1 VVSGILGGHLKKC
14 PRILLRVPDACYDT
28 ESSKANQMPVNREV
42 KGMLARCLSQENL
55 IVEYRNVPT
64 ASFDVERRLLV
75 LPNWEKA
82 SDTVFTMLTQHE
94 SSHAIFSPSGED
106 FDYHKK
112 YPEVPHDIVN
122 VLEDVRVEKLCKK
135 KYPGSA
141 RHFFNGYQELHN
153 EDFFCTKDEDLNKLS
168 FIDRMNLYFKVGAFL
183 CIDFTDE
190 ENEYLTRASLTETF
204 DDVLKL
210 ARDIVEFVQYKR
222 KKVAEM
228 PSQGNSDEDMSGSGE
243 EVETPNNSQNQEGE
257 GENKDGEGQE
267 GQGDNQL
274 DQQSQ
279 SQSSSNEES
288 FGDEVS
294 KSLEAPKG
302 SGSNGKPS
310 DKHGDSDV
318 DELKSKT
325 SKSFEEKTKNLV
337 DKFAKETTYV
347 ELPEFNLENLIIP
360 NEYIHKKAKEYINVT
375 DYNRN
380 LFNDSVIRYKQYKK
394 SAEKE
399 VSYLVKEFECKKSA
413 DQYARSSTARTGILD
428 TAKLHTYKF
437 NEDLFKKVSVVPDGK
452 NHGLIFVFD
461 WSGSMAN
468 FILDA
473 YKQLLNLVWFCRKVN
488 IPFEVYAF
496 TLDCNSYID
505 IQPNHPSTY
514 KKVSGVIAPEHGF
527 RMLNLLTSKVNN
539 NVLEEQLK
547 HIWTVC
553 SANQGQGGVYLR
565 HLDLSGS
572 PIGESI
578 LSLHAIIPQFQQKN
592 KLQKVNV
599 IFLTDGEGY
608 VNAVTTE
615 KQGNGSNTYM
625 GTKKNYST
633 SIRDRKSGRVY
644 RSFGYDN
651 FAEYA
656 KILLE
661 TVKDKYPWVNL
672 INFRITPAR
681 DFWTCYNWYGKK
693 KGETGL
699 RYYEPLVES
708 ENYKKVKSLFNKNN
722 FVTFEGTGF
731 DQFNV
736 IGSSSL
742 SVSADF
748 NVPDDATT
756 TQIKTAFSKLLN
768 KKKTNRKLLSN
779 FVTLIS

>member
-1 VVSGILGGHLKKC
+1 MS
-14 PRILLRVPDACYDT
+14 
-28 ESSKANQMPVNREV
+28 VNLEV
-42 KGMLARCLSQENL
+42 KGMLAKCLAMEN
-55 IVEYRNVPT
+55 IIIEHRKVPT
-64 ASFDVERRLLV
+64 AMFDVDRRVLTLPTWDRASDVVYTLLV
-75 LPNWEKA
+75 AHEVGHSLATPNVDWTI
-82 SDTVFTMLTQHE
+82 D
-94 SSHAIFSPSGED
+94 
-106 FDYHKK
+106 
-112 YPEVPHDIVN
+112 YPEVPKDFVN
-122 VLEDVRVEKLCKK
+122 VLEDVRVEKLMKK
-135 KYPGSA
+135 KYGGLS
-141 RHFFNGYQELHN
+141 RTFFNGYQELHN

-168 FIDRMNLYFKVGAFL
+168 YIDRMNLYFKVGAFL

-190 ENEYLTRASLTETF
+190 ENEFLTRASLTETF

-243 EVETPNNSQNQEGE
+243 EVETPNNSQSQEGE

-267 GQGDNQL
+267 GQGDNQR

-318 DELKSKT
+318 DELNSKT
-325 SKSFEEKTKNLV
+325 SKSFDEKAKDLV
-337 DKFAKETTYV
+337 DKNAVETAYV

-360 NEYIHKKAKEYINVT
+360 NEYIHKKAKEQVIMDHNQF
-375 DYNRN
+375 
-380 LFNDSVIRYKQYKK
+380 LFNDSVKQYQKYKK

-452 NHGLIFVFD
+452 NHGLIFVLD

-615 KQGNGSNTYM
+615 KQGYGSNTYM
-625 GTKKNYST
+625 GTKKYYST

-644 RSFGYDN
+644 RSFGYNN

-661 TVKDKYPWVNL
+661 TVKDKFPWVNL

-693 KGETGL
+693 KGETGMP
-699 RYYEPLVES
+699 YYEPLVES

>member
-1 VVSGILGGHLKKC
+1 MSL
-14 PRILLRVPDACYDT
+14 T
-28 ESSKANQMPVNREV
+28 QEV
-42 KGMLARCLSQENL
+42 RGSLARCLSQENI
-55 IVEYRNVPT
+55 IVEHKKVST
-64 ASFDVERRLLV
+64 AMFDVEKRILT
-75 LPNWEKA
+75 LPNWSKA
-82 SDTVFTMLTQHE
+82 SDQVYQMLILHE
-94 SSHAIFSPSGED
+94 ISHAIFTD
-106 FDYHKK
+106 NIDWTID
-112 YPEVPHDIVN
+112 YPEVPKDFVN

-135 KYPGSA
+135 KYAGA
-141 RHFFNGYQELHN
+141 GKHFFNGYQELHN

-168 FIDRMNLYFKVGAFL
+168 YIDRMNLYFKVGAFL

-190 ENEYLTRASLTETF
+190 ENEFLTRASLTETF

-210 ARDIVEFVQYKR
+210 AREIVEFVQYKR

-243 EVETPNNSQNQEGE
+243 EVETPNNSQSQD

-267 GQGDNQL
+267 GQVDNQR

-310 DKHGDSDV
+310 DKHGEPDV
-318 DELKSKT
+318 DELNSKT
-325 SKSFEEKTKNLV
+325 SKSFDEKAKDLV
-337 DKFAKETTYV
+337 DKNAVETAYV

-360 NEYIHKKAKEYINVT
+360 NEYIHKKAKEQVIMDHNQF
-375 DYNRN
+375 
-380 LFNDSVIRYKQYKK
+380 LFNDSVKQYQKYKK

-452 NHGLIFVFD
+452 NHGLIFVLD

-505 IQPNHPSTY
+505 IQPNHPDTY
-514 KKVSGVIAPEHGF
+514 KKVSGVICPEQGF

-547 HIWTVC
+547 HIWTTC
-553 SANQGQGGVYLR
+553 SANQGHGGVYLR

-615 KQGNGSNTYM
+615 KQGYGSNTYM
-625 GTKKNYST
+625 GTKKHYST

-644 RSFGYDN
+644 RSYGYDN

-661 TVKDKYPWVNL
+661 TVKDKFPWVNL
-672 INFRITPAR
+672 INFRITPSR

-693 KGETGL
+693 KGETGFS
-699 RYYEPLVES
+699 YYDPLVES

-756 TQIKTAFSKLLN
+756 TQVKTAFVKMLG

>member
-1 VVSGILGGHLKKC
+1 MS
-14 PRILLRVPDACYDT
+14 
-28 ESSKANQMPVNREV
+28 VNLEV
-42 KGMLARCLSQENL
+42 KGMLAKCLAMEN
-55 IVEYRNVPT
+55 IIIEHRKVPT
-64 ASFDVERRLLV
+64 AMFDVDRRV
-75 LPNWEKA
+75 LTLPTWDKA
-82 SDTVFTMLTQHE
+82 SDVVYTLLVAHE
-94 SSHAIFSPSGED
+94 VGHSLATPNVDWTIDYPDVPKD
-106 FDYHKK
+106 F
-112 YPEVPHDIVN
+112 VN
-122 VLEDVRVEKLCKK
+122 VLEDVRVEKLMKK
-135 KYPGSA
+135 KYGGLS
-141 RHFFNGYQELHN
+141 RTFFNGYQELHN
-153 EDFFCTKDEDLNKLS
+153 EDFFCTKDENLNKLS
-168 FIDRMNLYFKVGAFL
+168 YIDRMNLYFKVGAFL

-190 ENEYLTRASLTETF
+190 ENEFLTRASLTETF

-210 ARDIVEFVQYKR
+210 ARDIVEFVKYKR

-228 PSQGNSDEDMSGSGE
+228 PSQGNSNEDMSGSGE
-243 EVETPNNSQNQEGE
+243 EVDTPQSQGQEGQ

-267 GQGDNQL
+267 SQGDNQL

-288 FGDEVS
+288 FGDDVS

-302 SGSNGKPS
+302 SGSSGNPS
-310 DKHGDSDV
+310 DTHGDPDV
-318 DELKSKT
+318 DELNSKT
-325 SKSFEEKTKNLV
+325 SKSFDEKAKDLV
-337 DKFAKETTYV
+337 DKTSAETAYV
-347 ELPEFNLENLIIP
+347 ELPEFNLEHLIIP
-360 NEYIHKKAKEYINVT
+360 NDYIHKKAKEQVT
-375 DYNRN
+375 ANDHSRM
-380 LFNDSVIRYKQYKK
+380 LFADSVKQYQKYKK

-413 DQYARSSTARTGILD
+413 DQYARSSTARTGVLD

-473 YKQLLNLVWFCRKVN
+473 YKQLLNLIWFCRKVN

-496 TLDCNSYID
+496 TLDCNSYVD

-514 KKVSGVIAPEHGF
+514 KKVSSVICPEQGF

-553 SANQGQGGVYLR
+553 SANQGRQGVYLR

-615 KQGNGSNTYM
+615 KQGYGANTYM
-625 GTKKNYST
+625 GTKKHYST

-644 RSFGYDN
+644 RSYGYDN

-661 TVKDKYPWVNL
+661 TVKDKFPWVNL
-672 INFRITPAR
+672 INFRITPSR
-681 DFWTCYNWYGKK
+681 DFYTCYRWYGDKK
-693 KGETGL
+693 DVVSSSYSYVDT
-699 RYYEPLVES
+699 S
-708 ENYKKVKSLFNKNN
+708 EDYKKAKSLFTKNN
-722 FVTFEGTGF
+722 FITFDNTGF

-736 IGSSSL
+736 IASDSL
-742 SVSADF
+742 SQNSNFV
-748 NVPDDATT
+748 VPDDATAS
-756 TQIKTAFSKLLN
+756 QVKTAFVKMLG